1 MLRVMWIRWGQ
12 RGRRVGRSGS
22 GDRPGWARVGG
33 LVAAALLLAGGAR
46 AAGRIPLPL
55 LERAASGEPVRVI
68 VELDEGWAPEGWLPG
83 PVERQAQRARIAGAA
98 ARLTRAL
105 TGSDADRIRPYEV
118 VPFVALRAGTRALA
132 VLESAPGVVAVRED
146 RPALPVLDR
155 TVPLIGGT
163 AAAAIGFDGSGQTVV
178 VLDTGV
184 DGNHQN
190 FTGKIVDEACF
201 ADGASG
207 PPSQGDCPNGG
218 NTQFGVGAGVPCN
231 YSDECLHGT
240 HVAGI
245 AAGSGP
251 AYSGVAPGADL
262 IPIQVFSEFPAYSC
276 DGVSPCPK
284 SWSSDQDLALQYVY
298 QTLRLGHD
306 IAAVNMSLGEGSYTD
321 PATCDATRPSTKA
334 LIDQLRSVDIATVVA
349 SGNYGCGSAGCTNA
363 IAMPACISSAVSVGA
378 TRVDQE
384 FAPTF
389 GNTASFLSL
398 FAPGQGIVAPLYQT
412 VDQYTRQTGTSM
424 AAPHVAGAWAI
435 TRQAVPGVTVSDALS
450 AFQSTGV
457 VVSNGQGVR
466 RIQVDAALVALG
478 VTDCSDGVDN
488 DGDGLVNLDDPGC
501 DSASDTSEQSAAL
514 PCDNGV
520 DDDGD
525 GAIDLA
531 DLGCRDPGWSTEN
544 PQCQDGVDNDG
555 DGGVDWD
562 GNPPDTRCW
571 APHVLFESKC
581 GLGAELALLLIPVG
595 LWRSRRRRR

>member
-1 MLRVMWIRWGQ
+1 
-12 RGRRVGRSGS
+12 
-22 GDRPGWARVGG
+22 
-33 LVAAALLLAGGAR
+33 
-46 AAGRIPLPL
+46 
-55 LERAASGEPVRVI
+55 
-68 VELDEGWAPEGWLPG
+68 
-83 PVERQAQRARIAGAA
+83 
-98 ARLTRAL
+98 
-105 TGSDADRIRPYEV
+105 
-118 VPFVALRAGTRALA
+118 
-132 VLESAPGVVAVRED
+132 
-146 RPALPVLDR
+146 
-155 TVPLIGGT
+155 
-163 AAAAIGFDGSGQTVV
+163 
-178 VLDTGV
+178 
-184 DGNHQN
+184 
-190 FTGKIVDEACF
+190 
-201 ADGASG
+201 
-207 PPSQGDCPNGG
+207 
-218 NTQFGVGAGVPCN
+218 
-231 YSDECLHGT
+231 
-240 HVAGI
+240 
-245 AAGSGP
+245 
-251 AYSGVAPGADL
+251 
-262 IPIQVFSEFPAYSC
+262 
-276 DGVSPCPK
+276 
-284 SWSSDQDLALQYVY
+284 
-298 QTLRLGHD
+298 
-306 IAAVNMSLGEGSYTD
+306 
-321 PATCDATRPSTKA
+321 
-334 LIDQLRSVDIATVVA
+334 
-349 SGNYGCGSAGCTNA
+349 
-363 IAMPACISSAVSVGA
+363 MPACISSAVRVGA